1 MAGRP
6 HGALFA
12 CAKLVVALYI
22 VAFAALP
29 FAHHD
34 FLCHVR
40 STTHC
45 DVCHI
50 GTSGE
55 DSSAHPGL
63 PSIELIDLGR
73 PIELATT
80 QVSSGV
86 SVRSPGRSPPSSVG
100 LELS

>member
-1 MAGRP
+1 MTAG
-6 HGALFA
+6 
-12 CAKLVVALYI
+12 AKLVVALYLT
-22 VAFAALP
+22 ALAALP

-55 DSSAHPGL
+55 DSSAHP
-63 PSIELIDLGR
+63 P
-73 PIELATT
+73 LAQIQLTDAGSAFQT
-80 QVSSGV
+80 VVQYVSSPVVV
-86 SVRSPGRSPPSSVG
+86 SSSGRSPPSAIVS
-100 LELS
+100 L

>member
-1 MAGRP
+1 MAGRR
-6 HGALFA
+6 HGALSA
-12 CAKLVVALYI
+12 GAKLVVALYI

-55 DSSAHPGL
+55 DSSPHPGL
-63 PSIELIDLGR
+63 PSIELIDAGR
-73 PIELATT
+73 AIELVAD

-86 SVRSPGRSPPSSVG
+86 SLRLPGRSPPSSAW
-100 LELS
+100 LQRS